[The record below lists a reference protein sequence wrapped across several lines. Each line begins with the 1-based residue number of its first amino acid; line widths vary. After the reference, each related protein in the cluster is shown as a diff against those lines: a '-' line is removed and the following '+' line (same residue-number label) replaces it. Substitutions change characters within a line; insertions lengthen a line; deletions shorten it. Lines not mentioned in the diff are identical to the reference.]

1 MGYEKAKSD
10 KFLEAVK
17 LFEKAKEREVL
28 FISLEK
34 FNSRATLFQKKNSL
48 FSLLSLEPLKNI
60 NIKKKEMEKLGHRVG
75 SRVLASSEQLLM

>member
-28 FISLEK
+28 FTSLEK

>member
-60 NIKKKEMEKLGHRVG
+60 HIKKKEMEKLGHRVG